1 MSRWRWCL
9 LLLLVAGGA
18 SAQTPPAVDTIRVLP
33 DTTQIQVIDLVD
45 GSRIIGRV
53 TEATADKVTVV
64 GIAGTVT
71 IERSKIKT
79 VHERP
84 ATSIRAGVYWFD
96 DPNYT
101 RLFFAPTGHMH
112 KRGEGYFC
120 DVWVVF
126 VCITGGVTDRFTL
139 GGGTLLL
146 PTIENNLLYV
156 TPKIGVVASEKVN
169 LAVGALAGV
178 WGLGF
183 NEDDDETATFGI
195 MYGVGTYGGRDNNVT
210 LGVGWG
216 FAEGDVDRNA
226 MLMVG
231 FKRRLGRSV
240 SFLSENYFYKG
251 EVRNGVVS
259 YGLRFFGERLG
270 VDLMLARPLDA
281 DGAGIGFPML
291 GFAYR
296 LGKR

>member
-1 MSRWRWCL
+1 MCIRRVCL
-9 LLLLVAGGA
+9 LLLLLAGSA
-18 SAQTPPAVDTIRVLP
+18 AAQTPPASDTIRVLP
-33 DTTQIQVIDLVD
+33 DTTQIQVIDLID

-53 TEATADKVTVV
+53 TEMSGGKVTVV
-64 GIAGTVT
+64 GMAGTVT
-71 IERSKIKT
+71 IDRTTIKT
-79 VHERP
+79 VRERP
-84 ATSIRAGVYWFD
+84 VASIRQGVYWFE

-112 KRGEGYFC
+112 RKGEGYFC

-126 VCITGGVTDRFTL
+126 VCVTGGVTDRFTL

-146 PTIENNLLYV
+146 PTIENNLVYL
-156 TPKIGVVASEKVN
+156 TPKIGVVASDKVN

-183 NEDDDETATFGI
+183 SDGEDETATFGI
-195 MYGVGTYGGRDNNVT
+195 MYGVGTYGDRDNNIT
-210 LGVGWG
+210 LGAGWG

-231 FKRRLGRSV
+231 VKKRLGRSV
-240 SFLSENYFYKG
+240 AFLSENYFYRG
-251 EVRNGVVS
+251 DVRNGVVS
-259 YGLRFFGERLG
+259 YGLRFLGERLS
-270 VDLMLARPLDA
+270 VDLLLARPLES

-291 GFAYR
+291 GFSYR